1 MGKKR
6 KTKYKVGI
14 GIFLVIVGIC
24 LFRLKFREN
33 AVEWYEIQVVAHA
46 GSGIDGKRLTNSFEA
61 MNHAAEK
68 GYRMIE
74 VDFAITS
81 DQELVLSHGW
91 DEDTLD
97 ELEQWNWYQEDV
109 APDLQSFLETPI
121 CRKFT
126 PMTAEDLIGWMKKH
140 DGIYIVTDTKYLS
153 DEEILFQFRELA
165 ELCDYNEKLLSRF
178 VIQVYDVRM
187 CELVRTVYEFPNMIY
202 ATYVHAVEDTWY
214 WEQAAWDCRD
224 CGISVIL
231 VSRQYMEEPYISIL
245 RENNL
250 IIYTFTINT
259 ISKMEEVMNAGV
271 NGIYSDYLTESDMQY
286 IN

>member
-1 MGKKR
+1 M
-6 KTKYKVGI
+6 TKYKVGI
-14 GIFLVIVGIC
+14 GIFLVVVGIC
-24 LFRLKFREN
+24 LFRSNFRKN

-46 GSGIDGKRLTNSFEA
+46 GSGIEGKRLTNSFEA
-61 MNHAAEK
+61 LNHAVEN

-121 CRKFT
+121 CRKYT
-126 PMTAEDLIGWMKKH
+126 PMTAEDLIEWMKKH

-153 DEEILFQFRELA
+153 DEEILFQFGELA

-178 VIQVYDVRM
+178 VVQVYDTRM
-187 CELVRTVYEFPNMIY
+187 CELVRMVYEFPNMIY
-202 ATYVHAVEDTWY
+202 ATYVHAVEDIWY
-214 WEQAAWDCRD
+214 WEQAVRDCRD

-231 VSRQYMEEPYISIL
+231 VSRQYMEEPYIGIL

-259 ISKMEEVMNAGV
+259 ISKMEEVMNVGV
-271 NGIYSDYLTESDMQY
+271 NGIYSDYLTESDLQY
-286 IN
+286 VNQYSF